1 MVSESAVTTPVTPTE
16 AGPPLLPPPPTVATI
31 RQVKSPGLAL
41 LLSTFP
47 GMGQVYNGQPAKAF
61 VMFLSWAISIYL
73 TAEVNPMPFAF
84 FIPFTYFYNLIDAYR
99 SAVFI
104 NARPVVVEEEQ
115 ESPGWGIAM
124 IVLGLVLL
132 LHNFD
137 LIRLQS
143 LHRYWPVLLIIAG
156 AAFLRTA
163 TRRTGSGS
171 GDGQP

>member
-1 MVSESAVTTPVTPTE
+1 MSESVVTTPLPPTE
-16 AGPPLLPPPPTVATI
+16 TGAPPLPPPAPAVAIT

-41 LLSTFP
+41 LLSIFP

-61 VMFLSWAISIYL
+61 VLFLAWAISVYL
-73 TAEVNPMPFAF
+73 TAEVNPLPFSL
-84 FIPFTYFYNLIDAYR
+84 FIPFTYFYNLVDAYR
-99 SAVFI
+99 SAVLI
-104 NARPVVVEEEQ
+104 NARPTVVEEEQ
-115 ESPGWGIAM
+115 ESPGWGITM

-143 LHRYWPVLLIIAG
+143 LQRYWPVLLIVAG

-163 TRRTGSGS
+163 TRRNPA
-171 GDGQP
+171 GDGRP

>member
-1 MVSESAVTTPVTPTE
+1 VTTPVTPTE
-16 AGPPLLPPPPTVATI
+16 DGPPPLPPPTTAVPTV

-41 LLSTFP
+41 LLSIFP

-61 VMFLSWAISIYL
+61 VMFLGWAISIYL
-73 TAEVNPMPFAF
+73 TAEVNPMPFSF

-99 SAVFI
+99 SAVLI
-104 NARPVVVEEEQ
+104 NARPAVVEEEV
-115 ESPGWGIAM
+115 ESPGWGIGM

-143 LHRYWPVLLIIAG
+143 LQRYWPVLLIVAG

-163 TRRTGSGS
+163 TRRNPSGS
-171 GDGQP
+171 GDGRP